1 MEVILLEKVENLGNL
16 GDQVKVKSGF
26 ARNFLLPTKKATTA
40 SPENIEIFKKRK
52 SELEKIAAQK
62 IAEATT
68 RADKLNVTS
77 VVIPKKAGDEG
88 KLFGSVGTAE
98 IAEAATTAGVSI
110 AKKEVKLPLG
120 PLRETGD
127 FEVAIHL
134 HADVKASLKVSV
146 VAES

>member
-1 MEVILLEKVENLGNL
+1 MKENYLAL
-16 GDQVKVKSGF
+16 
-26 ARNFLLPTKKATTA
+26 
-40 SPENIEIFKKRK
+40 
-52 SELEKIAAQK
+52 
-62 IAEATT
+62 
-68 RADKLNVTS
+68 
-77 VVIPKKAGDEG
+77 
-88 KLFGSVGTAE
+88 GTAE